1 MANGEK
7 APEPRWLFY
16 VISFIIPLAGIIIG
30 VIYLTKQDE
39 ECKKFGRNCII
50 AAVAAVVVCCLC
62 YVLYFVGVF
71 SIIGLSGGFS
81 S

>member
-1 MANGEK
+1 MSNGENP
-7 APEPRWLFY
+7 PEPRWLFY
-16 VISFIIPLAGIIIG
+16 VISFIVPLAGIIIG
-30 VIYLTKQDE
+30 VIYLTKQDP
-39 ECKKFGRNCII
+39 ECKKFGKTCVI
-50 AAVAAVVVCCLC
+50 AAVAAVVACCLC